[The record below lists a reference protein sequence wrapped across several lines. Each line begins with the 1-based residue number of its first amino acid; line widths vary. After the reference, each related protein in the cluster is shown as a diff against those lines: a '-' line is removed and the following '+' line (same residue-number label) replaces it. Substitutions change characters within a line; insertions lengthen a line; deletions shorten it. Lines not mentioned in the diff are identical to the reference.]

1 MTDTQQKPKSAF
13 PFLLAFVAGAIGIYL
28 FQGDGRKVETPA
40 VQPAAQQG
48 TLPVGS
54 GGFSKALATGPIAA
68 VVVHSARRE
77 VGAFTFNT
85 ADGSAADLSKW
96 KGRVVLLNL
105 WATWCA
111 PCRKEMP
118 DLEALQKEL
127 GGPDFEV
134 VALSVDKKGAAAAAA
149 FLKEVGAETL
159 AVYTDTELASLAAM
173 QAIGLPATI
182 LIDRNGREAAR
193 LLGPA
198 AWHSAEAITMVRAL
212 MAEKP

>member
-48 TLPVGS
+48 TLPA
-54 GGFSKALATGPIAA
+54 GFSKALATGPVAA
-68 VVVHSARRE
+68 VVVHAVRKE

-85 ADGSAADLSKW
+85 ADGSATDLSKW

-118 DLEALQKEL
+118 DLEALQKDL

-134 VALSVDKKGAAAAAA
+134 VALSVDKKGAEASAA
-149 FLKEVGAETL
+149 FLKEVGAESL
-159 AVYTDTELASLAAM
+159 AVYTDTELVSLPAM

-182 LIDRNGREAAR
+182 LIDRNGKEAAR

-198 AWHSAEAITMVRAL
+198 AWHSAEAIAMVRAL